1 MTNKLLVVVL
11 VLCVAAVVLSGLSF
25 AKVNSQGATLEA
37 QGEQLS
43 SLVEGQAPA
52 NSVWNNIKCNGYNT
66 IPWPGSKA
74 ACDADDDCFW
84 KDWCCGK

>member
-43 SLVEGQAPA
+43 SLVEAQAPA
-52 NSVWNNIKCNGYNT
+52 NNILNNIKNVKKNISSNIINLVITVIKQIIT
-66 IPWPGSKA
+66 ILI
-74 ACDADDDCFW
+74 
-84 KDWCCGK
+84 